1 MLKVLVPV
9 DGSEN
14 ALRALSHVVATK
26 EWYREPL
33 DVHVLNV
40 QRRVASG
47 AVRMFVSQDVLHD
60 YYREEGEAA
69 LKGARAMLAGSDVPH
84 HQCHVAVGDEAE
96 CIAQYAR
103 DEGCKLIVMGTRGL
117 GRFGNLLLGSVATSV
132 IHLAEVP
139 VTLIK

>member
-14 ALRALSHVVATK
+14 ALRALRHVMATR
-26 EWYREPL
+26 EWYREAL
-33 DVHVLNV
+33 EVHVLNV

-47 AVRMFVSQDVLHD
+47 AVRMFVSQDLLHD

-69 LKGARAMLAGSDVPH
+69 LKGARELLAASELPYH
-84 HQCHVAVGDEAE
+84 CHVAVGDEAE
-96 CIAQYAR
+96 SIAQYAR
-103 DEGCKLIVMGTRGL
+103 DQGCRMIVMGTRGL
-117 GRFGNLLLGSVATSV
+117 GRLGNLLLGSVATSV
-132 IHLAEVP
+132 IHLAEAP